1 MTRTNKLK
9 QADEDWF
16 KTLDKNYENVHFK
29 YKNLDKKKIGIAKET
44 YVLSLIEYSN
54 DKKKF
59 NIIKEQMNKQ
69 ESIEEYKL
77 KNKKTEKQK
86 DFIFPNLNILN
97 YKTYKPQ
104 TSYISN
110 VENEAITVLLGK
122 LDKKNKRKIRNQFIH
137 RKVIPQD
144 FYLSKSNFANYTNY
158 NNTISTD
165 VENHKNKSS
174 RQYHRPNIYYKY
186 SLNNNLYKVLQDI
199 SKEENLLLKTS
210 NNLINDLNKKNL
222 KSKPQNIQV
231 NKFNKRIYGNY
242 QSVPFIDKMYFKGKK
257 NFFDSAKEKMYNFY
271 VKKMNN
277 PKNKEMKLVS
287 SRRNSEEF
295 ED

>member
-144 FYLSKSNFANYTNY
+144 FYLSISIVGYFALIFSNIGQF
-158 NNTISTD
+158 S
-165 VENHKNKSS
+165 
-174 RQYHRPNIYYKY
+174 P
-186 SLNNNLYKVLQDI
+186 
-199 SKEENLLLKTS
+199 
-210 NNLINDLNKKNL
+210 
-222 KSKPQNIQV
+222 
-231 NKFNKRIYGNY
+231 
-242 QSVPFIDKMYFKGKK
+242 
-257 NFFDSAKEKMYNFY
+257 
-271 VKKMNN
+271 
-277 PKNKEMKLVS
+277 
-287 SRRNSEEF
+287 
-295 ED
+295 